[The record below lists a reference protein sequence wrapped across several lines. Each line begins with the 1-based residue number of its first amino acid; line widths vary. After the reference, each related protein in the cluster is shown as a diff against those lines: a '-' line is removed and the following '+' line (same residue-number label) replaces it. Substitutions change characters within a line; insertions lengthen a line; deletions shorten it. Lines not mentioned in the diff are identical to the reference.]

1 MFQHHL
7 HTSFFN
13 NMGKCIRLAI
23 TGGIGSGKSVV
34 SRMLDIM
41 GVPVYDC
48 DTRAKEMMVHDTL
61 VVAELK
67 RMFGEECYNE
77 DGSLNRNYIASCIF
91 TDKENIKR
99 VNGLVHPLI
108 KADFNRW
115 ACEQNVPLVAVETA
129 ILYESGMIDAVDK
142 VLVVWAGR
150 ETAIERTMARSG
162 MSRVQVESRMDNQMS
177 ADDLL
182 LLSDYSICN
191 DKGIPVMGQL
201 VSLLEELKNISN
213 FAVTD

>member
-1 MFQHHL
+1 
-7 HTSFFN
+7 
-13 NMGKCIRLAI
+13 MGSCVRLAI

-34 SRMLDIM
+34 SRMLEIM

-48 DTRAKEMMVHDTL
+48 DIKAKRMMMGNTYIVS
-61 VVAELK
+61 ELK

-77 DGSLNRNYIASCIF
+77 DGSLNRSYIASCIF
-91 TDKENIKR
+91 TDKDNINR
-99 VNGLVHPLI
+99 VNALIHPLV
-108 KADFNRW
+108 KEDFNNW
-115 ACEQNVPLVAVETA
+115 VLQQNASVVAVETA

-142 VLVVWAGR
+142 VLVVWAGK

-162 MSRVQVESRMDNQMS
+162 MSRLQVENRMENQMS

-191 DKGIPVMGQL
+191 DKGIPVMEQL

>member
-1 MFQHHL
+1 M
-7 HTSFFN
+7 N
-13 NMGKCIRLAI
+13 GCVKLAI

-34 SRMLDIM
+34 SRMLEIM

-48 DTRAKEMMVHDTL
+48 DMRAKRMMVENAG
-61 VVAELK
+61 VVSALK

-77 DGSLNRNYIASCIF
+77 DGSLNRSYIASCIF
-91 TDKENIKR
+91 TDKENIGR
-99 VNGLVHPLI
+99 VNALVHPLV
-108 KADFNRW
+108 KEDFKSW
-115 ACEQNVPLVAVETA
+115 AVEQNAPIVAVETA
-129 ILYESGMIDAVDK
+129 ILYESGMIEAVDK
-142 VLVVWAGR
+142 VLVVWAGK

-162 MSRVQVESRMDNQMS
+162 MSRFQVEDRMNNQMS

-191 DKGIPVMGQL
+191 DKGIPVMEQL